1 MCSASCCVC
10 DDSSMSLI
18 TLSCAVASLL
28 FRRASSSCRSTATL
42 RIHSRFAATR
52 LACHPPAP
60 GNQRRRAH
68 GASRA
73 ALTSTAKARTPVTS
87 LLRFIFIAP
96 ARWRGDVV
104 SLSKL
109 SLSTLGGRR
118 SFPAIMACRPP
129 AFAAGEES
137 GNPVVEF
144 AEVCMC
150 VRWRCAVLDR
160 ARRRS
165 HSGDFVSPRMYVS
178 RQASGEESLEDLAG
192 ARLPAHGA
200 HACAPV
206 DRVPAR
212 VRACVRAGGCMFVAC
227 IEQAQRRDA
236 TRGKIGSPRNGS
248 RTSEHDS
255 RGRLGAGEPSW
266 GCAPPADPRTLAARA
281 GRAAH
286 EADSRKR
293 LSRAQSRYGAVPL
306 RSCCLAPGCRER
318 GHGGPNGRQRGAAGE
333 CRRDGIRR
341 RFGPQARS
349 AGLSMPLA
357 GGPQARLPVP
367 A

>member
-109 SLSTLGGRR
+109 SLSRIRSEGDVVFPPSWRAGRPHLLPGRR
-118 SFPAIMACRPP
+118 AGTPSSNSPRCVCVCDGGVPCWTARGADRTQATSSHRACMFP
-129 AFAAGEES
+129 G
-137 GNPVVEF
+137 
-144 AEVCMC
+144 
-150 VRWRCAVLDR
+150 
-160 ARRRS
+160 RRRAKNPLKI
-165 HSGDFVSPRMYVS
+165 SPVRACQHMAPMPV
-178 RQASGEESLEDLAG
+178 RQWIGCL
-192 ARLPAHGA
+192 
-200 HACAPV
+200 
-206 DRVPAR
+206 
-212 VRACVRAGGCMFVAC
+212 RACVRACAQEDAC
-227 IEQAQRRDA
+227 
-236 TRGKIGSPRNGS
+236 
-248 RTSEHDS
+248 
-255 RGRLGAGEPSW
+255 LL
-266 GCAPPADPRTLAARA
+266 LA
-281 GRAAH
+281 
-286 EADSRKR
+286 
-293 LSRAQSRYGAVPL
+293 
-306 RSCCLAPGCRER
+306 
-318 GHGGPNGRQRGAAGE
+318 
-333 CRRDGIRR
+333 
-341 RFGPQARS
+341 
-349 AGLSMPLA
+349 
-357 GGPQARLPVP
+357 
-367 A
+367 